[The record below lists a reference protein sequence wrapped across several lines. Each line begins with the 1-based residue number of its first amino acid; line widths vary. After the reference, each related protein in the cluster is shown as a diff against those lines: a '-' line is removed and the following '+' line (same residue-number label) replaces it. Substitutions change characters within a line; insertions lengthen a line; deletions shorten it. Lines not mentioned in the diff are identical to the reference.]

1 MKTHVLYS
9 EFWVKSFS
17 PHFIVRKL
25 AIQNDKPC
33 ALWKSSSLQITI
45 FERYSGTANH
55 LQTGDVRIYEMIKPD
70 HANSHHLW
78 ISKNWWSNQFQFSIQ
93 TQTQAELNSSANSTS
108 IRWWPLD
115 ITRLSFTQLTVRAS
129 TKRPVLY
136 IYFKQ
141 LRHRS
146 GATLRAV
153 FRAVTAS

>member
-78 ISKNWWSNQFQFSIQ
+78 ISKKWWSNQFQFSIQ
-93 TQTQAELNSSANSTS
+93 TQTQAELNFFCQLNVYKVVAPGYNSVEFHATDCSS
-108 IRWWPLD
+108 
-115 ITRLSFTQLTVRAS
+115 
-129 TKRPVLY
+129 
-136 IYFKQ
+136 
-141 LRHRS
+141 
-146 GATLRAV
+146 
-153 FRAVTAS
+153 